1 MKAVYWAVL
10 ATALLCGCNRA
21 PELKAVRAAA
31 EALGGKDKIL
41 AVKTLTIEGEG
52 ENPNLGQ
59 NLTPDAPLT
68 IWKVTNFKRTIDL
81 GDGADKAR
89 MRVEQVRTAQFP
101 FALATVSRENMLVDG
116 NVAWNVNEDGSP
128 SNRLTDQTASDRRLE
143 MLHHPL
149 TILSAA
155 LEPSTKLS
163 NFRKS
168 GDMQLVDISTA
179 NFDMLTLT
187 LDGTTHLPVSVS
199 STTDQPNL
207 GDVVILTSFTD
218 YENVDGL
225 QLPKHLNTKI
235 DKWVQSDIRVS
246 KYTINGEAGDLDA
259 PAAISSALAAP
270 ASPPVEVTSEE
281 VAPGIWWLAGS
292 GNHRSV
298 VFEFA
303 DHLTLFE
310 LPESE
315 GRAKAVIE
323 KARSLAFGKPLTEVI
338 VSHHH
343 FDHSAGL
350 RLAVNLGLTIITQ
363 SGNAPFFKEL
373 AGRKHTIVPDEL
385 GKNLSAELIKIKPV
399 DDMLV
404 LKDASMEVDLYH
416 VKDNSHSDTLLMG
429 WVPRDHILVQADL
442 YDSGWLRYPWADN
455 LKKNVAL
462 RSLKVEKDVPIHG
475 NIESWADVLK
485 RMDAQEKEKQ
495 QAAGTRP
502 PP

>member
-1 MKAVYWAVL
+1 MKIAL
-10 ATALLCGCNRA
+10 STLLGTALLCGCNRA
-21 PELKAVRAAA
+21 PELKAVKAAA

-41 AVKTLTIEGEG
+41 AVMTLTIEGEG

-59 NLTPDAPLT
+59 NFTPDAPLT
-68 IWKVTNFKRTIDL
+68 VWKIANFKRTIDL
-81 GDGADKAR
+81 SEGVDKAR

-101 FALATVSRENMLVDG
+101 FALATVNRQNMVLDG
-116 NVAWNVNEDGSP
+116 NIAWNVNEDGSA
-128 SNRLTDQTASDRRLE
+128 SARLTDKTASDRRLE
-143 MLHHPL
+143 LLHHPV
-149 TILSAA
+149 TILRAA
-155 LEPSTKLS
+155 LDPATKLS

-168 GDMQLVDISTA
+168 GDRQVIDLLTA
-179 NFDMLTLT
+179 NFDTLTLT
-187 LDGTTHLPVSVS
+187 LDGITHLPVSVS
-199 STTDQPNL
+199 SMTDQPNL
-207 GDVVILTSFTD
+207 GDVAIETSFTD
-218 YENVDGL
+218 YEVVDGL
-225 QLPKHLNTKI
+225 KMPKRLTTKI

-246 KYTINGEAGDLDA
+246 KYTVNGSAGDLDA
-259 PAAISSALAAP
+259 PAALKSALPAP
-270 ASPPVEVTSEE
+270 ADPPVEVTDEK

-315 GRAKAVIE
+315 ARAKAVIQ

-350 RLAVNLGLTIITQ
+350 RLAVNEGLTIITQ
-363 SGNAPFFKEL
+363 SGNVAFFREL
-373 AGRKHTIVPDEL
+373 VGRKHTIVPDEL
-385 GKNLSAELIKIKPV
+385 GKNLSPEPIKIKPV
-399 DDMLV
+399 DDVLV

-429 WVPRDHILVQADL
+429 WVPSDHILVQADL

-455 LKKNVAL
+455 MKKNVEL
-462 RSLKVEKDVPIHG
+462 RNLKVEKDVPIHG

-485 RMDAQEKEKQ
+485 RMDAKEKEK
-495 QAAGTRP
+495 P
-502 PP
+502 